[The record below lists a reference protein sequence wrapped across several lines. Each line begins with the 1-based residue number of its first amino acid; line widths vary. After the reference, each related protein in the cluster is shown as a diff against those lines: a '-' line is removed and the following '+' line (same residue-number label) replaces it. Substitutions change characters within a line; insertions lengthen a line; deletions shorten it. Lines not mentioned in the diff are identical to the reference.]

1 MSANGLHYAFWKLT
15 LKAPGALRPDRHP
28 VVSQMVLGTSPRR
41 GSDLRR
47 GRVRSAALAAAAVLL
62 IVPAAAACGDD
73 SGGGDDKAPPK
84 PSVEKSEK
92 APSEKTPEESPSSS
106 APSDG
111 EKPADPAAAEK
122 QVRTNFEKFFDPATS
137 LRDKEAV
144 LENGPKMRAVLQG
157 FSGDERG
164 KQVGAKVGKVEFT
177 SATEADVTYA
187 LTLKG
192 ATALPTASGT
202 AVNQDDTWKVSVK
215 TLCALVK
222 LSGNASPGPGC

>member
-1 MSANGLHYAFWKLT
+1 
-15 LKAPGALRPDRHP
+15 
-28 VVSQMVLGTSPRR
+28 MVLWTRPRR
-41 GSDLRR
+41 GIDLRR
-47 GRVRSAALAAAAVLL
+47 GRARSAVLAAAAVLV

-73 SGGGDDKAPPK
+73 SGGDDNAPPK
-84 PSVEKSEK
+84 PSVEKTDK
-92 APSEKTPEESPSSS
+92 APARSPSPS
-106 APSDG
+106 AAPEG
-111 EKPADPAAAEK
+111 NEPADPAAAEK
-122 QVRTNFEKFFDPATS
+122 QIRTNFEKFFDPATS

>member
-1 MSANGLHYAFWKLT
+1 
-15 LKAPGALRPDRHP
+15 
-28 VVSQMVLGTSPRR
+28 MVLWTSPKR

-62 IVPAAAACGDD
+62 VAPAAVACGDD
-73 SGGGDDKAPPK
+73 SGGGGDSDPPK
-84 PSVEKSEK
+84 PSAEKSTPDASSE
-92 APSEKTPEESPSSS
+92 APAED
-106 APSDG
+106 A
-111 EKPADPAAAEK
+111 PADPAAAEK
-122 QVRTNFEKFFDPATS
+122 QVKENFEKFFDPAVS
-137 LRDKEAV
+137 MKDKEAV
-144 LENGPKMRAVLQG
+144 LENGPKMRAVLKS

-164 KQVGAKVGKVEFT
+164 KQVSADVNKVEFT

-192 ATALPTASGT
+192 ATALPDASGT
-202 AVNQDDTWKVSVK
+202 SVNQDDTWKVSVK